1 MLAAPKHMRRPLA
14 AALVGGAIT
23 IALVVA
29 VGHGDVDRMTY
40 GDGLFYQY
48 VASHMDVQSS
58 DLNPT
63 VAARGPAFRYGR
75 IGLPAA
81 IWLLSA
87 GNPRAMPYIQPLIMV
102 LAGAAIAAMATEL
115 VPAIGLGAAVL
126 PFLALGLSLS
136 LSGGYAEPVAAA
148 FAMGACLLAL
158 RRRWSLAALALSI
171 TMLTRETAAVFL
183 IGLGLWALFRR
194 ELRGSLILS
203 LSVIPVV
210 AWHLAVAARFGHL
223 PLADPYL
230 KTHEVGLS
238 AIPFSAF
245 AKAFVDFPIGVA
257 ATASLHLIFACV
269 AVACVRRSALGAIA
283 AATAAQIVFLPLLTW
298 HYLGDAFRTFS
309 FLELM
314 TILAVAA
321 WWKADGAVPAQ
332 MQT

>member
-1 MLAAPKHMRRPLA
+1 MKRPLA

-23 IALVVA
+23 LALVVA
-29 VGHGDVDRMTY
+29 VGHGDVDQMTY

-48 VASHMDVQSS
+48 VASHMDAQSA
-58 DLNPT
+58 DLNPK

-87 GNPRAMPYIQPLIMV
+87 GKPGAMPYVQPVIMI

-115 VPAIGLGAAVL
+115 VPAMGLGAAVL

-148 FAMGACLLAL
+148 FAMAACLLAL
-158 RRRWSLAALALSI
+158 RRRWALAAVALSL
-171 TMLTRETAAVFL
+171 TMLTRETAVVFL
-183 IGLGLWALFRR
+183 LGLALWTLSGRERR
-194 ELRGSLILS
+194 GFLILS

-230 KTHEVGLS
+230 KTKEVGLS
-238 AIPFSAF
+238 AIPFSSF
-245 AKAFVDFPIGVA
+245 AKAFVDFPAGVV
-257 ATASLHLIFACV
+257 ATAALHLILAAV
-269 AVACVRRSALGAIA
+269 AVACVRRSALGATA

-298 HYLGDAFRTFS
+298 HYLGDAFRTFT

-321 WWKADGAVPAQ
+321 WWKADGAVPDELQA
-332 MQT
+332 